1 MDPVTRLLH
10 SALAHGEGAPSS
22 PPIDL
27 SSVHVSAGSGD
38 DAPYGYA
45 RLANPTWDALELALA
60 ALEGGAALAFASG
73 QAATHAAVLSLC
85 AGGRRLVLPN
95 DGYYGTRKLCAL
107 LEPFGLR
114 AATAD
119 LGDLDEVA
127 AELARAPSA
136 LWIETPTNPFLRVF
150 DIARLVELARAAGA
164 PVAVDNTAATAF
176 LQRPLEQGAT
186 LSVTSLTKS
195 SSGHS
200 DVVLGAACTNDAEL
214 RERLRAWRSSAGGIP
229 GPFEAWIAHRGL
241 LTLPL
246 RIERQS
252 QSALALARHLA
263 RHPRVR
269 AVHYPGLGAERELVA
284 RQMGGRGGALLAF
297 ELDGDAAAAERVV
310 RRARLVRP
318 ATSFGGVESSWERRA
333 RWASESAPESLIRL
347 SVGLEAEA
355 DLLRDLE
362 RALEA

>member
-10 SALAHGEGAPSS
+10 AALEHGEGAPSS

-27 SSVHVSAGSGD
+27 SSVHVSAGAGD

-45 RLANPTWDALELALA
+45 RLANPTWEALEAALG

-73 QAATHAAVLSLC
+73 QAASHAAVMALC
-85 AGGRRLVLPN
+85 ADGRRLLLPG

-107 LEPFGLR
+107 LAPFGLR
-114 AATAD
+114 TATVD
-119 LGDLDEVA
+119 LGDLDAVA
-127 AELARAPSA
+127 AELARHPSV
-136 LWIETPTNPFLRVF
+136 LWVETPTNPFLRVF

-164 PVAVDNTAATAF
+164 PIAVDNTTATAF
-176 LQRPLEQGAT
+176 LQQPLALGAHV
-186 LSVTSLTKS
+186 SVTSLTKS

-200 DVVLGAACTNDAEL
+200 DVVLGALCTNDAAL
-214 RERLRAWRSSAGGIP
+214 LERLRAWRSAAGGIA

-241 LTLPL
+241 ATLPL

-252 QSALALARHLA
+252 QTALALARRLA
-263 RHPRVR
+263 AHPRVR
-269 AVHYPGLGAERELVA
+269 AVHYPGLERDRELVA

-310 RRARLVRP
+310 REARLVRP

-333 RWASESAPESLIRL
+333 RWASETAPASLIRL

-355 DLLRDLE
+355 DLARDIE
-362 RALEA
+362 RALDA

>member
-10 SALAHGEGAPSS
+10 SALGHGEGAPSS

-45 RLANPTWDALELALA
+45 RLANPTWEALEAALG
-60 ALEGGAALAFASG
+60 ALEGGACLAFASG
-73 QAATHAAVLSLC
+73 QAASHAALMALC
-85 AGGRRLVLPN
+85 ADGRRLVLPA

-107 LEPFGLR
+107 LEGFGLR
-114 AATAD
+114 TTTVD
-119 LGDLDEVA
+119 LGDPA
-127 AELARAPSA
+127 AVARALGQGPA
-136 LWIETPTNPFLRVF
+136 VLWVETPTNPFLRVF
-150 DIARLVELARAAGA
+150 DVARLVELARAAGA
-164 PVAVDNTAATAF
+164 RVVVDNTTATAH
-176 LQRPLEQGAT
+176 LQRPLALGAD

-195 SSGHS
+195 ASGHS
-200 DVVLGAACTNDAEL
+200 DVVLGALATGDAEL
-214 RERLRAWRSSAGGIP
+214 LERLRAWRSAAGGIP

-252 QSALALARHLA
+252 DTALALARRLA
-263 RHPRVR
+263 GHGRVR
-269 AVHYPGLGAERELVA
+269 AVHYPGLGDDRALVE
-284 RQMGGRGGALLAF
+284 RQMSGRGGPLLSF

-310 RRARLVRP
+310 RAAELVRA

-333 RWASESAPESLIRL
+333 RWASETAPAGLIRM
-347 SVGLEAEA
+347 SVGLEPLEDLAA
-355 DLLRDLE
+355 DVE
-362 RALEA
+362 RALGA